1 MIVFDLD
8 CAEGHRFEGWFRSH
22 EDFVE
27 QQGAGVIACPECGS
41 SEVKKALSA
50 PHIAH
55 GDDEAAMALG
65 GESRPEGPVPQ
76 ALGAPDLPPDLAREL
91 ETVFAKVRRHVEA
104 HCDYVG
110 ERFAEE
116 ARRIH
121 YGETPRR
128 GIYGEASPHETAELL
143 DEGIEVMP
151 LPGRRLKADA

>member
-8 CAEGHRFEGWFRSH
+8 CAEGHRFEAWFRSQA
-22 EDFVE
+22 EFAE
-27 QQGAGVIACPECGS
+27 QQDAGVIACPECGC

-50 PHIAH
+50 PHIARGC
-55 GDDEAAMALG
+55 GDAA
-65 GESRPEGPVPQ
+65 ESVSEEPVPQ
-76 ALGAPDLPPDLAREL
+76 ALGAPELPADLAREL
-91 ETVFAKVRRHVEA
+91 EAVFTKVRRHVET

-151 LPGRRLKADA
+151 LPGPRMKSDA